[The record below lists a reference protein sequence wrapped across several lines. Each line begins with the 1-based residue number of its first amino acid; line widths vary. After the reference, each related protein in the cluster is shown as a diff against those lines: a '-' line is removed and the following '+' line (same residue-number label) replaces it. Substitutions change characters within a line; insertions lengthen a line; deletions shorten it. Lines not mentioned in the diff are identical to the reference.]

1 MTTVKSDRE
10 AVKNNAEH
18 VDLFSPSFPFL
29 DISKN
34 LKSVKVQLDVMK
46 AQEEKDSKAKDLN
59 LTSQIDDLTGE
70 LNNIIKNHE
79 SIEPAVVSHQGE
91 VEDSEKS
98 ASDQL
103 ESSETED
110 IVPPPEVKVDEDI
123 IAKQSSLE
131 SGELEATPQITNP
144 KTVTLP
150 SGMNEDGAASAVSSI
165 QNSSSVH
172 KAKVPVSFNSTT
184 KEESKDEYVS
194 LTPDDLPLRADGKM
208 PELPNLDA
216 IINFFDPFMT
226 KLMDLAFTLKND
238 DTQFDMDEIDQL
250 ASFILE
256 IVARINDNDDSNSTF
271 LEIITQNTE
280 AVVKIASQDIQDRSI
295 ALAVA
300 SSTWTGKKD
309 HLFQAHSNQSS
320 RVNNQQAR
328 TATVFGMTS
337 NNGGASN
344 SQNDK
349 SSNHSSRKSNK
360 KL

>member
-1 MTTVKSDRE
+1 M
-10 AVKNNAEH
+10 
-18 VDLFSPSFPFL
+18 
-29 DISKN
+29 
-34 LKSVKVQLDVMK
+34 
-46 AQEEKDSKAKDLN
+46 
-59 LTSQIDDLTGE
+59 
-70 LNNIIKNHE
+70 
-79 SIEPAVVSHQGE
+79 
-91 VEDSEKS
+91 
-98 ASDQL
+98 
-103 ESSETED
+103 
-110 IVPPPEVKVDEDI
+110 
-123 IAKQSSLE
+123 
-131 SGELEATPQITNP
+131 
-144 KTVTLP
+144 
-150 SGMNEDGAASAVSSI
+150 
-165 QNSSSVH
+165 H
-172 KAKVPVSFNSTT
+172 KAKVPVSFNNTT

-194 LTPDDLPLRADGKM
+194 LTPDDLPLRVDGKM
-208 PELPNLDA
+208 PELPDLDVV
-216 IINFFDPFMT
+216 INFFDPFMT

-360 KL
+360 KLLSKKKRNSPPPSPGGSSSSSSESEDDNNSTSSYGSTPNDNLY